1 MEQMGTKVNLNGKQ
15 WEQGRQ
21 RGIRG
26 TIMGTRGKDGTNGNK
41 SEFKWETMEQGR
53 QREQGRHGNKGYKG
67 NKDGVNGNMGGK
79 RERGRQRE
87 QGRQKGTREVKG
99 DKGGKRERGT
109 QRGNKDRVNG
119 VMDN

>member
-41 SEFKWETMEQGR
+41 SEFKWETMGT
-53 QREQGRHGNKGYKG
+53 RETKGTRDTKGTRMESMGTWEAKGNEGDKG
-67 NKDGVNGNMGGK
+67 NKGGK
-79 RERGRQRE
+79 RERGRQR
-87 QGRQKGTREVKG
+87 GTREAKG
-99 DKGGKRERGT
+99 NEGHKGGTRIESMG
-109 QRGNKDRVNG
+109 
-119 VMDN
+119 

>member
-41 SEFKWETMEQGR
+41 SEFKWETM
-53 QREQGRHGNKGYKG
+53 
-67 NKDGVNGNMGGK
+67 
-79 RERGRQRE
+79 
-87 QGRQKGTREVKG
+87 GTRETKG
-99 DKGGKRERGT
+99 KKGNNNGNEGKGW
-109 QRGNKDRVNG
+109 NKWEQK
-119 VMDN
+119 

>member
-1 MEQMGTKVNLNGKQ
+1 MGKK

-41 SEFKWETMEQGR
+41 SEFKWETMGT
-53 QREQGRHGNKGYKG
+53 RETKG

-87 QGRQKGTREVKG
+87 QGRQKGTWETKG